1 MSKKIFTE
9 QEILELSKNKY
20 VKNVTAKGITY
31 TNEFKLQFIA
41 EYENGKTSRK
51 IFEDAGFDVDV
62 IGIKRIESASLRWR
76 AAYKDKGVLGLEDT
90 RTLNSG
96 RTLNRDLTVEE
107 ILAKKDAEIAYLKAE
122 LELIKKLELQERQVI
137 SKKIPS
143 SIIFNLI
150 QNLIKNFETKGVKMY
165 CVSGMKFSFHLKAKE
180 NFVHKYYSND
190 IEVISARSQEL
201 KCDAVKIIKRI
212 NNCDFNEIIF
222 IDDIKENIIR
232 FNNMGIN
239 AYTPEEW
246 EQLI

>member
-1 MSKKIFTE
+1 MKEVKQLENKKID
-9 QEILELSKNKY
+9 LSSIK
-20 VKNVTAKGITY
+20 VA
-31 TNEFKLQFIA
+31 
-41 EYENGKTSRK
+41 
-51 IFEDAGFDVDV
+51 IFDFDDTLA
-62 IGIKRIESASLRWR
+62 IH
-76 AAYKDKGVLGLEDT
+76 KDKDYLKHRNENEENL
-90 RTLNSG
+90 LNYY
-96 RTLNRDLTVEE
+96 LN
-107 ILAKKDAEIAYLKAE
+107 AYLNPE
-122 LELIKKLELQERQVI
+122 SFYETIEPCSI
-137 SKKIPS
+137 SDS
-143 SIIFNLI
+143 L

-232 FNNMGIN
+232 FNNIGIN
-239 AYTPEEW
+239 AWTPEEF